1 MMSESEIAIQ
11 ARMSR
16 DRAVGHVPGELGVW
30 MFIAGDIIV
39 FSLFFVTFLHYRGF
53 EPELFTE
60 SQAHLNQAYGALN
73 TFFMLTSSW
82 FVASAVH
89 AARHNMGTVTRTC
102 FLLGIAC
109 GACFGIVK
117 FLEYGEK
124 ISAGITLTTNNFYM
138 YYYMFTG
145 IHFVHVLIGMAVLAF
160 LARMSWSGQFDAARI
175 RNLESGAS
183 FWHLVDLL
191 WIVLFALIYLVK

>member
-1 MMSESEIAIQ
+1 MSESEIAIES
-11 ARMSR
+11 RMSR
-16 DRAVGHVPGELGVW
+16 DNAVGHVPGELGVW
-30 MFIAGDIIV
+30 MFIVGDLIV
-39 FSLFFVTFLHYRGF
+39 FSLFFVTFLYYRGL
-53 EPELFTE
+53 EVDLFTT
-60 SQAHLNQAYGALN
+60 SQRHLNQTFGAIN

-89 AARHNMGTVTRTC
+89 AARHRLGKVTPIC
-102 FLLGIAC
+102 LLLAMAC
-109 GACFGIVK
+109 GAGFAIVK
-117 FLEYGEK
+117 VLEYGEK
-124 ISAGITLTTNNFYM
+124 IGAGITLTTNNFFM

-160 LARMSWSGQFDAARI
+160 LTRMSWSGQFDATRI

>member
-1 MMSESEIAIQ
+1 MSESEIAIES
-11 ARMSR
+11 RMSR
-16 DRAVGHVPGELGVW
+16 DNAVGHVPGELGVW
-30 MFIAGDIIV
+30 MFIAGDLIV
-39 FSLFFVTFLHYRGF
+39 FSLFFVTFLYYRGL
-53 EPELFTE
+53 EVDLFTT
-60 SQAHLNQAYGALN
+60 SQTHLNQTFGAIN

-89 AARHNMGTVTRTC
+89 AARHRMGKVTPICLLLAMTC
-102 FLLGIAC
+102 GVGFA
-109 GACFGIVK
+109 IVK
-117 FLEYGEK
+117 VLEYGEK
-124 ISAGITLTTNNFYM
+124 ISAGITLTSDNFFM

-160 LARMSWSGQFDAARI
+160 LTRMSWSGQFDATRI

>member
-1 MMSESEIAIQ
+1 MSESEIAIES
-11 ARMSR
+11 RMSR
-16 DRAVGHVPGELGVW
+16 DNAVGHVPGELGVW
-30 MFIAGDIIV
+30 MFIVGDLIV
-39 FSLFFVTFLHYRGF
+39 FSLFFVTFLYYRGL
-53 EPELFTE
+53 EVDLFTT
-60 SQAHLNQAYGALN
+60 SQRHLNQTFGAIN

-89 AARHNMGTVTRTC
+89 AARHRLGKVTPIC
-102 FLLGIAC
+102 LLLAMAC
-109 GACFGIVK
+109 GAGFAIVK
-117 FLEYGEK
+117 VLEYGEK
-124 ISAGITLTTNNFYM
+124 IGAGITLTTNDFFM

-160 LARMSWSGQFDAARI
+160 LTRMSWSGQFDATRI

>member
-1 MMSESEIAIQ
+1 MRESEIAIES
-11 ARMSR
+11 RMSR
-16 DRAVGHVPGELGVW
+16 DNAVGHVPGELGVW
-30 MFIAGDIIV
+30 MFIVGDLIV
-39 FSLFFVTFLHYRGF
+39 FSLFFVTFLYYRGL
-53 EPELFTE
+53 EVDLFTT
-60 SQAHLNQAYGALN
+60 SQTHLNQTFGAIN

-89 AARHNMGTVTRTC
+89 AARHRMGKVTPIC
-102 FLLGIAC
+102 FLLAMAC
-109 GACFGIVK
+109 GVGFAIVK
-117 FLEYGEK
+117 VLEYGEK
-124 ISAGITLTTNNFYM
+124 ISAGITLTTNNFFM

-160 LARMSWSGQFDAARI
+160 LTRMSWSGQFDATRI